1 MGLRENDHGHRIN
14 GEFGFFDWLPTRGS
28 RETDVDNANT
38 AHRQGNTLLL
48 LFNRADCSAFQ
59 TCKRVLVSERHHTVK
74 QGMRVSI
81 PSKHLKLGRA

>member
-48 LFNRADCSAFQ
+48 LFNCPDCSAFQ
-59 TCKRVLVSERHHTVK
+59 TCKRALVTASVI
-74 QGMRVSI
+74 I
-81 PSKHLKLGRA
+81 P

>member
-48 LFNRADCSAFQ
+48 LLNCADSSSYREAKDESFNILEA
-59 TCKRVLVSERHHTVK
+59 
-74 QGMRVSI
+74 
-81 PSKHLKLGRA
+81 P

>member
-38 AHRQGNTLLL
+38 PHI
-48 LFNRADCSAFQ
+48 
-59 TCKRVLVSERHHTVK
+59 VK
-74 QGMRVSI
+74 VIRYCFYSI
-81 PSKHLKLGRA
+81 APIAVPSKLASGCS

>member
-59 TCKRVLVSERHHTVK
+59 TCKRVLVIASVI
-74 QGMRVSI
+74 I
-81 PSKHLKLGRA
+81 PCLQATSYAIVG